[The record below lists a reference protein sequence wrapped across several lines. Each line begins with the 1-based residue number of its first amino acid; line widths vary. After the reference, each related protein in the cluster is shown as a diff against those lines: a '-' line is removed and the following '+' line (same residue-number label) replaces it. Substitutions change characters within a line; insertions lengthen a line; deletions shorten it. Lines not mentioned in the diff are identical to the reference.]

1 MKTRAL
7 LLTGLITVGLFIN
20 PAQAKHLH
28 SEAEY
33 QQAWCNYN
41 KGIIEVELDDFTR
54 IDCKTSTH
62 AIEFDFAQKWAESIG
77 QSLHYANKTHKRAGI
92 VLIMENPDKD
102 QYYLQR
108 VLRLAKKYK
117 IDVWTMKDLEDF
129 STKVYKG
136 KGLRVIL

>member
-1 MKTRAL
+1 MKKPLLIGIVLTAL
-7 LLTGLITVGLFIN
+7 IFT
-20 PAQAKHLH
+20 PYAQAKHLH
-28 SEAEY
+28 KEAEY
-33 QQAWCNYN
+33 QQAWCNYH
-41 KGIIEVELDDFTR
+41 KGITEVELDDFTR

-62 AIEFDFAQKWAESIG
+62 AIEFDFAQKWAECVG

-102 QYYLQR
+102 QFYLQR

-129 STKVYKG
+129 NTRVYKG